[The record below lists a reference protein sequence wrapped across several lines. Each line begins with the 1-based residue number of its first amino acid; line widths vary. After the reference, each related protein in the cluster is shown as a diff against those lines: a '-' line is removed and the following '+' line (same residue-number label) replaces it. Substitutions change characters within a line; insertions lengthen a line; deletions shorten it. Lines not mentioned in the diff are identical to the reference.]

1 MYKVI
6 LIIFMIIWGSINVYD
21 SSFIRFFYY
30 RFLPIEKIAKLD
42 FISDE
47 NLQAGKLE
55 MSKHKV
61 VFAGITRSNAPHL
74 PNAIRHIEYIGQF
87 FSDYRIII
95 FENDST
101 DSTKLMLNLWQLINH
116 KVKIISQD
124 FFNQKR
130 PSIKFLA
137 DIRNK
142 YLEILNT
149 SEFDKFDIV
158 IILDMD
164 IGYGID
170 VRGILDSF
178 SKIDRWDVICSNGI
192 FNSQGQMYDAFA
204 FRNEEFFD
212 TPAEYNLKTGQN
224 YYPTENISPMQ
235 KIYLPDSDLL
245 PVNSCFNSLAIYKR
259 KFFENCSYD
268 SIKED
273 CEHVYLHE
281 CMRSKHNARIFMNPA
296 QIIRYEHYNAR

>member
-6 LIIFMIIWGSINVYD
+6 LIIFMIIWGTINVYD

-30 RFLPIEKIAKLD
+30 RFLPVEKITKLD
-42 FISDE
+42 VISDE
-47 NLQAGKLE
+47 NLQTGKLE

-74 PNAIRHIEYIGQF
+74 PNAMRHIEYIGQF

-149 SEFDKFDIV
+149 SEFDEFDIV

-170 VRGILDSF
+170 IRGILDSF
-178 SKIDRWDVICSNGI
+178 SKIDRWDVVCSNGI
-192 FNSQGQMYDAFA
+192 FNSKGQMYDAFA
-204 FRNEEFFD
+204 FRNEEFSY
-212 TPAEYNLKTGQN
+212 TPYEYNLKTGKS
-224 YYPTENISPMQ
+224 YFDTENLALMQ
-235 KIYLPDSDLL
+235 KIYPPDSDLL
-245 PVNSCFNSLAIYKR
+245 PVNSCFNSLTIYKR
-259 KFFENCSYD
+259 KFFENCFYD

-281 CMRSKHNARIFMNPA
+281 CMRSKHNARIFMNPV
-296 QIIRYEHYNAR
+296 QIIRYEHYR